1 MNRDPTLRIAVHD
14 YGGYP
19 FIVDLSRALAS
30 RGHIV
35 SHLYADGFRPPRG
48 QMDLTAAGS
57 SLALQPVTLA
67 EPIRR
72 GGWRRVEQERRY
84 ARLLS
89 AQIADLRPDVVIS
102 ANSPLEVQAAVAA
115 AAERTGAAFV
125 FWLQD
130 LHSVAISR
138 VLGRRSRIFGR
149 LIGWRFERLEKRLLR
164 QADATVVISQ
174 DFLPVLRRWDVP
186 VEGVDVIE
194 NWAPIDED
202 DHSAGSARWAAEHG
216 LSRPILLYAGTL
228 AFKHNPALL
237 VELARGLPSACVA
250 VVAEGPG
257 TEWLR
262 AHGSGVH
269 NLRVIP
275 LQPIERV
282 PDMLAAADLL
292 VAVLEPDASSFS
304 APSKVL
310 TYLSAGR
317 AILGAMPASNA
328 AARVVADASA
338 GRIVDPNDVE
348 GLISAARALLSDP
361 VALAR
366 AGAAGRAYAI
376 RTFDI
381 ERIADRF
388 EAVAYRAVDRKSH
401 SRSAR
406 GADTGNAID
415 TSHEAGP

>member
-1 MNRDPTLRIAVHD
+1 VKRGSSLRIAVHD
-14 YGGYP
+14 FGGYP

-30 RGHIV
+30 RGHDV
-35 SHLYADGFRPPRG
+35 AHLYAAGFRSPKG
-48 QMDLTAAGS
+48 QMQPATAGPS
-57 SLALQPVTLA
+57 PTLQPVTLA

-72 GGWRRVEQERRY
+72 GGWRRVAQERRY
-84 ARLLS
+84 ARILS

-102 ANSPLEVQAAVAA
+102 TNAPLEVQAAAAA
-115 AAERTGAAFV
+115 AAERSGAAFV

-138 VLGRRSRIFGR
+138 VLSRRSPIFGR

-164 QADATVVISQ
+164 QAAATVVISQ
-174 DFLPVLRRWDVP
+174 DFLPVLQHWGVP
-186 VEGVDVIE
+186 PEQVDVIE
-194 NWAPIDED
+194 NWAPIDEE
-202 DHSAGSARWAAEHG
+202 DHSAGSTRWAAEHG

-228 AFKHNPALL
+228 ALKHNPALL
-237 VELARGLPSACVA
+237 LELARGLPSASMA

-262 AHGSGVH
+262 AHGSGVD

-292 VAVLEPDASSFS
+292 VAVLEPDASTFS

-310 TYLSAGR
+310 TYLSAGK

-328 AARVVADASA
+328 AARVVAAASA
-338 GRIVDPNDVE
+338 GRIVDPTDIE
-348 GLISAARALLSDP
+348 GLISAARTMLSDP
-361 VALAR
+361 EALAR

-406 GADTGNAID
+406 DADTGNAID
-415 TSHEAGP
+415 TSDEAGS